1 MTATTDVAIQGT
13 TELTTFTP
21 VDMIGPLR
29 TGLEAMDLAQAL
41 GEKMCRSPFAP
52 KAFRGN
58 ADASAAAIL
67 AGMELGMMPGQAL
80 RSFDVVEGAAGL
92 TSHAM
97 RALITSA
104 GHHIELRERS
114 AERVTLAGRR
124 RGETTW
130 TEITWTIQDAQR
142 AGLAAKQVW
151 RAYPASMLLAR
162 CTTTLAKVKFPDVI
176 AGIPCVEELADL
188 GPVDITAQVE
198 VTRPAERPTAA
209 GILAAAASSSAQGP
223 ENMPDNIPADVTPTP
238 AAAPEPEVTRAI
250 LPITDSQ
257 LRMLGAVMAQLGV
270 AGTGVRERRL
280 AIASRIVDRELTS
293 SKELSKDEASVV
305 LDTLTS
311 ILNAADGPARLRE
324 LETGEQAP
332 ADHVTDEQP
341 DDGYDPTGE
350 ASWGGMDGAEA
361 AAEGGQG

>member
-223 ENMPDNIPADVTPTP
+223 ENMPDNIPADVTPQ
-238 AAAPEPEVTRAI
+238 AAEPEVTRAV
-250 LPITDSQ
+250 LPITDPQ
-257 LRMLGAVMAQLGV
+257 MRMLGAVMAQLGV
-270 AGTGVRERRL
+270 TGAGERKRKRRL
-280 AIASRIVDRELTS
+280 TIASRIVDRELTS

-305 LDTLTS
+305 IDTLTS
-311 ILNAADGPARLRE
+311 ILNDPEGPRRLQE
-324 LETGEQAP
+324 LEACDPAP
-332 ADHVTDEQP
+332 AYA
-341 DDGYDPTGE
+341 DDGQDDPDPTTEPG
-350 ASWGGMDGAEA
+350 WGMDGAEA